1 MYNYYRRFRIRN
13 GIETTLPQ
21 DRSFNIY
28 YASFKFQEKNIVQ
41 LQYTKITFSNGI
53 DRKITIPKVSEATKI
68 SVINNTCLHF

>member
-28 YASFKFQEKNIVQ
+28 YASFKSQEKILCNYSIQ
-41 LQYTKITFSNGI
+41 
-53 DRKITIPKVSEATKI
+53 I
-68 SVINNTCLHF
+68 SLSVMESIER